1 MTILDT
7 PTVAVCTQ
15 CAVIVAN
22 GDETAVCECITFEPH
37 EANACGS
44 LTRSSSM
51 ELLAS
56 DAPLDAAD
64 RCGYWTCFV
73 CDAIQIGGPALIY
86 PVNDR

>member
-1 MTILDT
+1 MTIIDNR
-7 PTVAVCTQ
+7 TVTICNT

-22 GDETAVCECITFEPH
+22 GDGTAACDCFTLEDH
-37 EANACGS
+37 EANLCGS

-56 DAPLDAAD
+56 DAPVDAVD

-73 CDAIQIGGPALIY
+73 CDDIEIGGPAFLY
-86 PVNDR
+86 PITDH